1 MLRITSRFVLGEKNC
16 GVRCTLH
23 RVGLISPW
31 DGKTPGNITYV
42 TGGINMT
49 FMSHSIT
56 QISMSVLHKK
66 NYVMP
71 LLTLRAVT
79 QMDRTIASATMDS

>member
-1 MLRITSRFVLGEKNC
+1 
-16 GVRCTLH
+16 
-23 RVGLISPW
+23 
-31 DGKTPGNITYV
+31 
-42 TGGINMT
+42 MT

-56 QISMSVLHKK
+56 QISMSALHKK

-79 QMDRTIASATMDS
+79 QMHRTIASATMGRTVQSLKVQYNLVHSMSILRCLKLVTTCPQGILQWVMFILSV